1 MAWLRRSTLDN
12 DGNLRVY
19 HFQGG
24 MDGWA
29 IVCWFPVLGQMEDSE
44 DSCDKKIQMTQTQSS
59 SDLTKSTSATR
70 LTKTIWVF
78 RILPSMSPNA

>member
-1 MAWLRRSTLDN
+1 M
-12 DGNLRVY
+12 
-19 HFQGG
+19 GG
-24 MDGWA
+24 LLFGWFL
-29 IVCWFPVLGQMEDSE
+29 VFGQMEDSK